1 MAFNI
6 LAAAAV
12 GLVIAALQAGVGALV
27 PPGNCTRECGG
38 VEIPYPFGIEDGCQI
53 AEARPQAGFKLAC
66 RDDQGGRGKRL
77 YYANQE
83 VLDISLQ
90 HGQVRWLN
98 NITSYCYNTITGLME
113 TKTPP
118 SDMDMQGAVFRLS
131 YTANKFTVI
140 GCKTLAYIGD
150 TNDVSSY
157 TAVCGA
163 TCKGGDL
170 SLVTDGACEGIGC
183 CRTAIPRGLANYRL
197 WFDQTFT
204 TEGMRTAGCSYA
216 ALVEASNFTF
226 SSSYLSSS
234 AFMDAY
240 AGQAPVL
247 VDWAVGTLA
256 GETCESARTKQES
269 YACVSHSSVC
279 VDSPFGQGYICN
291 CLQGY
296 QGNPYLQSGCKDV
309 DECLDKRN
317 CDGTCHNT
325 IGHFVCCPQRT
336 KYDPRKMKC
345 ISTKHQNLIIGVTIG
360 LGVGLGLILVGLSGI
375 FLFYK
380 WKRGIEKQQRKM
392 YFRKNHGL
400 LLEQLILSDENASD
414 RTMIFSLEE
423 LEKATNNF
431 DETRIVGR
439 GGHGMVYKG
448 ILSDQRVVAIKKS
461 KLVEEAEI
469 NQFINEVVILSQINH
484 RNIVNLFGCCLET
497 EVPLLV
503 SDFIPN
509 GSLFDVLHDESVP
522 RLSLSWDYCL
532 RIALEAAGAL
542 CYLHTSAS
550 ISVFHRDVKSSN
562 ILLDGNYTAKVSD
575 FGASRT
581 VPIHQTHLTT
591 NIQGTFGYL
600 DPEYYQTGQLNEKSD
615 VYSFGVVLVELL
627 TRKEPVFLS
636 NASGEYYQNLS
647 NYFISEIKVRPVREV
662 VATQVLE
669 EANEDEINT
678 VASLADMCLRLQ
690 GEERPTM
697 KQVEST
703 LQYLQRK
710 RLTSSQTVE
719 GGDEKIQPFVTS
731 CQPPSVTGHKPLVI
745 HIVDKGHSESSSTS
759 FSME

>member
-1 MAFNI
+1 
-6 LAAAAV
+6 
-12 GLVIAALQAGVGALV
+12 
-27 PPGNCTRECGG
+27 
-38 VEIPYPFGIEDGCQI
+38 
-53 AEARPQAGFKLAC
+53 
-66 RDDQGGRGKRL
+66 
-77 YYANQE
+77 
-83 VLDISLQ
+83 
-90 HGQVRWLN
+90 
-98 NITSYCYNTITGLME
+98 ME
-113 TKTPP
+113 TKSPP
-118 SDMDMQGAVFRLS
+118 SNMDLQGAIFRLS
-131 YTANKFTVI
+131 DNTNKFTVI

-150 TNDVSSY
+150 TDDVSSY
-157 TAVCGA
+157 TAV
-163 TCKGGDL
+163 L
-170 SLVTDGACEGIGC
+170 L
-183 CRTAIPRGLANYRL
+183 RTAIPRGLENYRV
-197 WFDQTFT
+197 WFDQNFSTK
-204 TEGMRTAGCSYA
+204 GIGGSCSYA

-226 SSSYLSSS
+226 SASYLTSS

-240 AGQAPVL
+240 GGQAPVV
-247 VDWAVGTLA
+247 VDWAIGTPA
-256 GETCESARTKQES
+256 GETCESARTKLSS
-269 YACVSHSSVC
+269 YACVSDNSVC
-279 VDSPFGQGYICN
+279 VDSPIGQGYICN
-291 CLQGY
+291 CSKGY
-296 QGNPYLQSGCKDV
+296 QGNPYLQYGCKDV

-325 IGHFVCCPQRT
+325 FGDFICCPQRT
-336 KYDPRKMKC
+336 KHDPSRMQC
-345 ISTKHQNLIIGVTIG
+345 ISTKHRNIIIGVTIG
-360 LGVGLGLILVGLSGI
+360 LGVGLGMLLVGLCGI

-380 WKRGIEKQQRKM
+380 WKRRIKKQQGKM

-414 RTMIFSLEE
+414 KTMIFSLEE

-484 RNIVNLFGCCLET
+484 RNIVKLFGCCLET

-509 GSLFDVLHDESVP
+509 GSLFDVLHGESVT
-522 RLSLSWDYCL
+522 RLSLSWDDCL

-562 ILLDGNYTAKVSD
+562 ILLDGNYTAKVSY

-581 VPIHQTHLTT
+581 VPIHQTHVTT

-600 DPEYYQTGQLNEKSD
+600 DPEYYHTRQLNEESD

-636 NASGEYYQNLS
+636 NAGGQYYQNLS
-647 NYFISEIKVRPVREV
+647 IYFISEIKVRPVREV
-662 VATQVLE
+662 VAIQVLE

-678 VASLADMCLRLQ
+678 VASLAEMCLRLQ

-703 LQYLQRK
+703 LQYLRKK
-710 RLTSSQTVE
+710 RLTSC
-719 GGDEKIQPFVTS
+719 KIIEENNEETQPFVTS
-731 CQPPSVTGHKPLVI
+731 YRPIDI
-745 HIVDKGHSESSSTS
+745 HMADKGHSESSSTF
-759 FSME
+759 FSLE